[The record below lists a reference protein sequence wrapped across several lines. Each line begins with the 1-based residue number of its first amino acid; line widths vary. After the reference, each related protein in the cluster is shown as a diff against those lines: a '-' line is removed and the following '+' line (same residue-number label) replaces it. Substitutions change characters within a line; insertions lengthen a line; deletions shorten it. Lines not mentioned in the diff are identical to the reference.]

1 MARSIDYR
9 STLAYPAE
17 RVFAAITDEE
27 YLRARLREIG
37 GPGSALLDHEATPEA
52 ARYELRQGL
61 SEKDLPPIVGKVM
74 NGDLAIVRTE
84 TLNRVQPGRYSGD
97 VDVAIP
103 GAPASASGTMAL
115 AEDGDGS
122 LFEVHADVTV
132 RVPLIGGKIEE
143 IVADQ
148 VRRLLEAETE
158 FTVRWLGSHPA
169 P

>member
-17 RVFAAITDEE
+17 KVFAVMTDEE
-27 YLRARLREIG
+27 YLQARLREIG
-37 GPGSALLDHEATPEA
+37 GPGSALLDHEATPEH
-52 ARYELRQGL
+52 ARYELKQGL
-61 SEKDLPPIVGKVM
+61 AEKDLPPIVGKVM

-84 TLNRVQPGRYSGD
+84 SLNRNAPGSYSGD

-103 GAPASASGTMAL
+103 GAPASASGTMRL
-115 AEDGDGS
+115 ADDGAGS

-148 VRRLLEAETE
+148 VRRLLEAETA
-158 FTVRWLGSHPA
+158 FTVRWLGSHQ
-169 P
+169 

>member
-27 YLRARLREIG
+27 YLQARLREIG

-84 TLNRVQPGRYSGD
+84 TLNRLQPGRYSGD

-115 AEDGDGS
+115 ADDGDGS

-148 VRRLLEAETE
+148 VRRLLEAETA
-158 FTVRWLGSHPA
+158 FTVRWLGSH
-169 P
+169 

>member
-17 RVFAAITDEE
+17 KVFAAMTNKE
-27 YLRARLREIG
+27 YLEARLREIG
-37 GPGSALLDHEATPEA
+37 GPGSALLDHEATPES
-52 ARYELRQGL
+52 ARYELKQGL
-61 SEKDLPPIVGKVM
+61 AEQDLPPIVGKVM
-74 NGDLAIVRTE
+74 NGDLAIIRTE
-84 TLNRVQPGRYSGD
+84 TLNRMQPGRYSGD

-103 GAPASASGTMAL
+103 GAPASASGGMAL
-115 AEDGDGS
+115 ADEGAGS

-132 RVPLIGGKIEE
+132 KVPLIGGKIEE

-158 FTVRWLGSHPA
+158 FTVRWLGSHQ
-169 P
+169 